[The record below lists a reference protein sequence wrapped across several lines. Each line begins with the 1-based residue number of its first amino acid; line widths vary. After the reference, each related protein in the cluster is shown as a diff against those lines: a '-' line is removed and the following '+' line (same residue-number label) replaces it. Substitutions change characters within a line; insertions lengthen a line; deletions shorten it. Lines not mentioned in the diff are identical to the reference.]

1 MYVKIVLLVLKCL
14 LNIIDV
20 MSHDLQKKAYVDDAT
35 GDFFYDSDALSFGDM
50 MYFRKE
56 IEESIKN
63 YELQIANRHEQE
75 IS

>member
-20 MSHDLQKKAYVDDAT
+20 MCLDLQKKASTDDT
-35 GDFFYDSDALSFGDM
+35 GDFLSDDDAMSFGDM
-50 MYFRKE
+50 MYFRHE

-63 YELQIANRHEQE
+63 YELQNKNRYE
-75 IS
+75 